1 MIKKHFDILIIILT
15 VLLFISSKALQSSD
29 ICMLILKKTTELLSG
44 GLVAWLFSGFIYMK
58 VQKRVAKILSLLVF
72 AVALYAVPTYTKI
85 LVWCCETSKLP
96 ITAQLSVAN
105 YIFLNKTFNT
115 CILRTFFWMVFY
127 VSVYILRK
135 ARSERHDT

>member
-58 VQKRVAKILSLLVF
+58 VQKRVAKILFLLV
-72 AVALYAVPTYTKI
+72 
-85 LVWCCETSKLP
+85 
-96 ITAQLSVAN
+96 
-105 YIFLNKTFNT
+105 
-115 CILRTFFWMVFY
+115 
-127 VSVYILRK
+127 
-135 ARSERHDT
+135 